1 MTKEEAKLFFPYNEE
16 DILSDLYDDRLF
28 EYKQFFLAK
37 TPIRKV
43 FEAKLDKL
51 NQLDKA
57 YAVLSE
63 TPVVQE
69 EIVLPEQIVFSDE
82 VLAAFNQWEQLKG
95 TSKQKI
101 ATSFDAATL
110 AKSVREY
117 LLVVDCYR
125 KKWYTDQE
133 IAIEVTQVSKDED
146 PMAVLEAIKAFN
158 ASGGKKF
165 DDILKLNT
173 NSFLLKE
180 MKRLSLLIKNYGD
193 GRSI

>member
-16 DILSDLYDDRLF
+16 DILSDLYDERLF
-28 EYKQFFLAK
+28 EYKQFFLSK

-43 FEAKLDKL
+43 FEARLEKL

-57 YAVLSE
+57 YTILSGVPAVR
-63 TPVVQE
+63 V
-69 EIVLPEQIVFSDE
+69 EILPAEPIIFSDVILE
-82 VLAAFNQWEQLKG
+82 AFNQWEQRKG
-95 TSKQKI
+95 IAKQKI
-101 ATSFDAATL
+101 ATSFDAGTL
-110 AKSVREY
+110 SGNVQEY
-117 LLVVDCYR
+117 LILVDAYR
-125 KKWYTDQE
+125 KKWYTEHE
-133 IAIEVTQVSKDED
+133 IPVEIPQVSKDED
-146 PMAVLEAIKAFN
+146 PMVVLEAIKAFD

-165 DDILKLNT
+165 DDILKMNT

>member
-16 DILSDLYDDRLF
+16 DVLSDLYDERLF

-43 FEAKLDKL
+43 FEARLEKLTQL
-51 NQLDKA
+51 NKA
-57 YAVLSE
+57 YMVLSE
-63 TPVVQE
+63 IPAAQE
-69 EIVLPEQIVFSDE
+69 EVIQTEQILFSDVILE
-82 VLAAFNQWEQLKG
+82 AFNQWEQLKG
-95 TSKQKI
+95 IAKQRI
-101 ATSFDAATL
+101 ATSFDANTL
-110 AKSVREY
+110 HKYVQEY
-117 LLVVDCYR
+117 LTLVDSYR

-133 IAIEVTQVSKDED
+133 IHVEITQVSKDED
-146 PMAVLEAIKAFN
+146 PMAVLEAIKAFE
-158 ASGGKKF
+158 AIGGKKF
-165 DDILKLNT
+165 EDILKLNT